1 MNEQFVVI
9 DYYGQMKTYME
20 GLEKKILI
28 PGLLSGLF
36 NTEIK
41 IHTRPQKLADTEFG
55 KFIGT
60 TVDSEEI
67 FVIDYY
73 GLTKKSTGFL
83 ERVRAFDEQ
92 GIEVRALKVPVAY
105 FAGVKIEHLSS
116 NAPELLAD
124 FSRFKKLL
132 VGMRNFPERFLKKTR
147 S

>member
-1 MNEQFVVI
+1 M
-9 DYYGQMKTYME
+9 DDQMKIYME
-20 GLEKKILI
+20 DLERKILI

-36 NTEIK
+36 NTQIK
-41 IHTRPQKLADTEFG
+41 IHTRPQKLAETEFG

-60 TVDSEEI
+60 IVDSEQV

-92 GIEVRALKVPVAY
+92 GIEVRALKAPVAY
-105 FAGVKIEHLSS
+105 FAGIKIEHLSS
-116 NAPELLAD
+116 NAPELLSD
-124 FSRFKKLL
+124 FSKFKKLL
-132 VGMRNFPERFLKKTR
+132 VGMRNFPERILRKTG